1 MALVTTAHDIYR
13 GTSGITLP
21 KELSSE
27 IWASATQESAIM
39 RLAQRIDLPGSG
51 VTIPV
56 ITADP
61 SADWVVESAEKP
73 VSNSTFSSKN
83 MTPYKLAVIETFSME
98 FRRDLPALYRELVRR
113 LPASIAKKFD
123 ATIFTGSAP
132 GTGFDVLSSVTAQNI
147 AATTSPATTV
157 YGNLVS
163 ALTTL
168 GTSGYNLNGWAL
180 AAQGEA
186 VLLGATDTTG
196 LPIFNNVS
204 EAGIARVLGAPEYR
218 AQAAYKAGAAGTPAT
233 PNTVGFAGDWSKARY
248 GIVDGINIRISDQAT
263 VNDGSAQVNLWQRN
277 MFAVMV
283 EAELG
288 FVADTSAFLKL
299 TTPYA

>member
-1 MALVTTAHDIYR
+1 MALVTTPHDINR

-21 KELSSE
+21 KELSNE
-27 IWASATQESAIM
+27 IWANAVQESAIM

-51 VTIPV
+51 ITIPV

-61 SADWVVESAEKP
+61 SADWVAESAEKP

-113 LPASIAKKFD
+113 LPAAIGKKFD
-123 ATIFTGSAP
+123 ATVFNGTAP
-132 GTGFDVLSSVTAQNI
+132 GTGFDVLTSVTAQNI
-147 AATTSPATTV
+147 AATSSPATTV

-168 GTSGYNLNGWAL
+168 GAAGYELNGWAL
-180 AAQGEA
+180 AVQGEA
-186 VLLGATDTTG
+186 VLLNAVDGNG
-196 LPIFNNVS
+196 LPIFNTVRDANVPT
-204 EAGIARVLGAPEYR
+204 ILGAREVR
-218 AQAAYKAGAAGTPAT
+218 AQQAYKTGTPAV
-233 PNTVGFAGDWSKARY
+233 VGFAGDWSKARY

-263 VNDGSAQVNLWQRN
+263 VNDGTAQVNLWQRN

-288 FVADTSAFLKL
+288 FVADTAAFLRL
-299 TTPYA
+299 TA

>member
-1 MALVTTAHDIYR
+1 MALVTTPHDIYR

-21 KELSSE
+21 KELSNE
-27 IWASATQESAIM
+27 IWANAVEESAIM

-51 VTIPV
+51 ITIPV

-61 SADWVVESAEKP
+61 SADWVAESAEKP

-113 LPASIAKKFD
+113 LPAAIGKKFD
-123 ATIFTGSAP
+123 ATVFNGTAP
-132 GTGFDVLSSVTAQNI
+132 GTGFDVLTSVTAQNI
-147 AATTSPATTV
+147 AATSSPATTV

-168 GTSGYNLNGWAL
+168 GAAGYELNGWAL
-180 AAQGEA
+180 AVQGEA
-186 VLLGATDTTG
+186 VLLNAVDGNG
-196 LPIFNNVS
+196 LPIFNTVRDANVPT
-204 EAGIARVLGAPEYR
+204 ILGAREAR
-218 AQAAYKAGAAGTPAT
+218 AQQAYKAGSSGG
-233 PNTVGFAGDWSKARY
+233 VDVLGFAGDWTKARY

-263 VNDGSAQVNLWQRN
+263 VNDGTAQVNLWQRN

-283 EAELG
+283 ECELS
-288 FVADTSAFLKL
+288 FAADTAAFLRL
-299 TTPYA
+299 TQPHA

>member
-21 KELSSE
+21 KELSNE
-27 IWASATQESAIM
+27 IWANAQSESAIM

-51 VTIPV
+51 LTIPV

-98 FRRDLPALYRELVRR
+98 FRRDLPALYNELVRR
-113 LPASIAKKFD
+113 LPAAIAKKFD
-123 ATIFTGSAP
+123 ATVFNGTTP
-132 GTGFDVLSSVTAQNI
+132 GTGFDVLTSVTAQNI
-147 AATTSPATTV
+147 AVTSNPATTV

-168 GTSGYNLNGWAL
+168 GANGYELNGWAL
-180 AAQGEA
+180 AVQGEA
-186 VLLGATDTTG
+186 IILNAVDGNGVPL
-196 LPIFNNVS
+196 FNTVS
-204 EAGIARVLGAPEYR
+204 ESGVGRILGAPEYR
-218 AQAAYKAGAAGTPAT
+218 AQQAYKAGSSGG
-233 PNTVGFAGDWSKARY
+233 VDVIGFAGDWSKARY

-283 EAELG
+283 EAEVG
-288 FVADTSAFLKL
+288 FVANTAAFLRL
-299 TTPYA
+299 TQPHA

>member
-21 KELSSE
+21 KELSDE
-27 IWASATQESAIM
+27 IWAGAQDESAIM

-51 VTIPV
+51 LTIPV

-61 SADWVVESAEKP
+61 TADWVVESAEKP

-98 FRRDLPALYRELVRR
+98 FRRDLPRLYAELVRR
-113 LPASIAKKFD
+113 LPAAIAKKFD
-123 ATIFTGSAP
+123 ATVFGGTAP
-132 GTGFDVLSSVTAQNI
+132 GTGFDVLTSVTAQNI
-147 AATTSPATTV
+147 AATANPATTV

-168 GTSGYNLNGWAL
+168 GAAGYELNGWAL
-180 AAQGEA
+180 AVQGEA
-186 VLLGATDTTG
+186 LLLGAVDGNG
-196 LPIFNNVS
+196 LPIFNSTS
-204 EAGIARVLGAPEYR
+204 EAGIGRILGANEYR
-218 AQAAYKAGAAGTPAT
+218 AQQAYKAGTTSPAVADV
-233 PNTVGFAGDWSKARY
+233 VGFAGDWSKARY
-248 GIVDGINIRISDQAT
+248 GIVDGINVRISDQAT
-263 VNDGSAQVNLWQRN
+263 VNDGTAQVNLWQRN

-283 EAELG
+283 EAEVG
-288 FVADTSAFLKL
+288 FVADTSAFLRL
-299 TTPYA
+299 TQPHA

>member
-21 KELSSE
+21 KELSTE
-27 IWASATQESAIM
+27 IWANAQSESAIM

-51 VTIPV
+51 LTIPV

-98 FRRDLPALYRELVRR
+98 FRRDLPALYNELVRR
-113 LPASIAKKFD
+113 LPSAIAKKFD
-123 ATIFTGSAP
+123 ATVFNGTTP
-132 GTGFDVLSSVTAQNI
+132 GTGFDVLTSVTAQNI
-147 AATTSPATTV
+147 AATASPATTV

-163 ALTTL
+163 TLKTL
-168 GTSGYNLNGWAL
+168 GNAGYELNGWAL
-180 AAQGEA
+180 AVQGEA
-186 VLLGATDTTG
+186 LLLGAVDGNG
-196 LPIFNNVS
+196 LPIFNTVS
-204 EAGIARVLGAPEYR
+204 EAGLGRILGAEEVR
-218 AQAAYKAGAAGTPAT
+218 AQQAYKAGSSGG
-233 PNTVGFAGDWSKARY
+233 VDVLGFAGDWSKARY

-263 VNDGSAQVNLWQRN
+263 VNDGTAQVNLWQRN

-283 EAELG
+283 EAEVG
-288 FVADTSAFLKL
+288 FVADTSAFLRL
-299 TTPYA
+299 TQPHA

>member
-21 KELSSE
+21 KELSNE
-27 IWASATQESAIM
+27 IWANAQSESAIM

-51 VTIPV
+51 LTIPV

-73 VSNSTFSSKN
+73 ISNSTFSSKN

-98 FRRDLPALYRELVRR
+98 FRRDLPALYNELVRR
-113 LPASIAKKFD
+113 LPAAIAKKFD
-123 ATIFTGSAP
+123 ATVFNGTTP
-132 GTGFDVLSSVTAQNI
+132 GTGFDVLTSVTAQNI
-147 AATTSPATTV
+147 AVTSNPATTV

-168 GTSGYNLNGWAL
+168 GANGYELNGWAL
-180 AAQGEA
+180 AVQGEA
-186 VLLGATDTTG
+186 IILNAVDGNGVPL
-196 LPIFNNVS
+196 FNTVS
-204 EAGIARVLGAPEYR
+204 ESGVGRILGAPEYR
-218 AQAAYKAGAAGTPAT
+218 AQQAYKAGSSGG
-233 PNTVGFAGDWSKARY
+233 VDVIGFAGDWSKARY

-283 EAELG
+283 EAEVG
-288 FVADTSAFLKL
+288 FVADTSAFLRL
-299 TTPYA
+299 TQPHA

>member
-21 KELSSE
+21 KELSTE
-27 IWASATQESAIM
+27 IWANAQHESAIM

-51 VTIPV
+51 LTIPV

-98 FRRDLPALYRELVRR
+98 FRRDLPALYAELVRR
-113 LPASIAKKFD
+113 LPAAIGKKFD
-123 ATIFTGSAP
+123 ATVFNGTAP
-132 GTGFDVLSSVTAQNI
+132 GTGFDVLTSVTAQNI
-147 AATTSPATTV
+147 AATSSPATTV

-168 GTSGYNLNGWAL
+168 GAAGYELNGWAL
-180 AAQGEA
+180 AVQGEA
-186 VLLGATDTTG
+186 LLLNAVDGNG
-196 LPIFNNVS
+196 IPLFNSVS
-204 EAGIARVLGAPEYR
+204 EAGVNRVLGAEEIR
-218 AQAAYKAGAAGTPAT
+218 AQQAYKAGSSGG
-233 PNTVGFAGDWSKARY
+233 VDGIGFAGDWTKSRY
-248 GIVDGINIRISDQAT
+248 GIVEGINIRISDQAT
-263 VNDGSAQVNLWQRN
+263 VNDGTAQVNLWQRN

-288 FVADTSAFLKL
+288 FVADTSAFLRL
-299 TTPYA
+299 TQPHA

>member
-1 MALVTTAHDIYR
+1 MALVTTPHDIYR

-21 KELSSE
+21 KELSNE
-27 IWASATQESAIM
+27 IWANAVQESAIM

-51 VTIPV
+51 ITIPV

-61 SADWVVESAEKP
+61 SADWVAESAEKP

-113 LPASIAKKFD
+113 LPAAIGKKFD
-123 ATIFTGSAP
+123 ATVFNGTAP
-132 GTGFDVLSSVTAQNI
+132 GTGFDVLTSVTAQNI
-147 AATTSPATTV
+147 AATSSPATTV

-168 GTSGYNLNGWAL
+168 GAAGYELNGWAL
-180 AAQGEA
+180 AVQGEA
-186 VLLGATDTTG
+186 VLLNAVDGNG
-196 LPIFNNVS
+196 YPIFNTVRD
-204 EAGIARVLGAPEYR
+204 ADVPTILGAREVR
-218 AQAAYKAGAAGTPAT
+218 AQAAYKAGASGSPST

-263 VNDGSAQVNLWQRN
+263 VNDGTAQVNLWQRN

>member
-1 MALVTTAHDIYR
+1 MALVTTPHDIYR

-21 KELSSE
+21 KELSNE
-27 IWASATQESAIM
+27 IWANAVEESAIM

-51 VTIPV
+51 ITIPV

-61 SADWVVESAEKP
+61 SADWVAESAEKP

-113 LPASIAKKFD
+113 LPAAIGKKFD
-123 ATIFTGSAP
+123 ATVFNGTAP
-132 GTGFDVLSSVTAQNI
+132 GTGFDVLTSVTAQNI
-147 AATTSPATTV
+147 AATSSPATTV

-168 GTSGYNLNGWAL
+168 GAAGYELDGWAL
-180 AAQGEA
+180 AVQGEA
-186 VLLGATDTTG
+186 VLLNAVDGNG
-196 LPIFNNVS
+196 LPIFNTVRDANVPT
-204 EAGIARVLGAPEYR
+204 VLGARAVR
-218 AQAAYKAGAAGTPAT
+218 AQAAYKTGTPAV
-233 PNTVGFAGDWSKARY
+233 VGFAGDWSKARY

-263 VNDGSAQVNLWQRN
+263 VNDGTAQVNLWQRN

-288 FVADTSAFLKL
+288 FVADTAAFLRL
-299 TTPYA
+299 TA

>member
-21 KELSSE
+21 KELSNE
-27 IWASATQESAIM
+27 IWANAQSESAIM

-51 VTIPV
+51 LTIPV

-73 VSNSTFSSKN
+73 VSNSAFTSKN

-98 FRRDLPALYRELVRR
+98 FRRDLPALYNELVRR

-123 ATIFTGSAP
+123 ATVFNGTTP
-132 GTGFDVLSSVTAQNI
+132 GTGFDVLTSVTAQNI
-147 AATTSPATTV
+147 AVTSNPATTV

-168 GTSGYNLNGWAL
+168 GANGYELNGWAL
-180 AAQGEA
+180 AVQGEA
-186 VLLGATDTTG
+186 IILNAVDGNGVPL
-196 LPIFNNVS
+196 FNTVS
-204 EAGIARVLGAPEYR
+204 ESGVGRILGAPEYR
-218 AQAAYKAGAAGTPAT
+218 AQQAYKAGSSGG
-233 PNTVGFAGDWSKARY
+233 VDVIGFAGDWSKARY

-283 EAELG
+283 EAEVG
-288 FVADTSAFLKL
+288 FVADTAAFLRL
-299 TTPYA
+299 TQPHA

>member
-1 MALVTTAHDIYR
+1 MALVTTPHDIYR
-13 GTSGITLP
+13 GTSGIVLP
-21 KELSSE
+21 KELSDE
-27 IWASATQESAIM
+27 IWASAQEESAVM

-51 VTIPV
+51 ITIPV

-98 FRRDLPALYRELVRR
+98 FRRDLPRLYAELVRR
-113 LPASIAKKFD
+113 LPAAIAKKFD
-123 ATIFTGSAP
+123 ATVFHGTAP
-132 GTGFDVLSSVTAQNI
+132 GTGFDVLTSATAQNI
-147 AATTSPATTV
+147 AASVSPATTV
-157 YGNLVS
+157 YDNLVS
-163 ALTTL
+163 VLTTL
-168 GTSGYNLNGWAL
+168 GSTGYELNGWAL
-180 AAQGEA
+180 SVQGEA
-186 VLLGATDTTG
+186 VLLGAVDGNG
-196 LPIFNNVS
+196 LPIFNTTA
-204 EAGIARVLGAPEYR
+204 EAGIGRVLGANEYR
-218 AQAAYKAGAAGTPAT
+218 AQQTYVAGSSGSPST
-233 PNTVGFAGDWSKARY
+233 PNVVGIAGDWSKARY
-248 GIVDGINIRISDQAT
+248 GIVDGINVRISDQAT

-288 FVADTSAFLKL
+288 FVADTAAFLNL

>member
-1 MALVTTAHDIYR
+1 MALVTTGHDINR
-13 GTSGITLP
+13 STNGIVLP
-21 KELSSE
+21 KELSAE
-27 IWASATQESAIM
+27 IWAGAQEESAIM
-39 RLAQRIDLPGSG
+39 QLAQRIDLPGSG
-51 VTIPV
+51 LTIPV

-73 VSNSTFSSKN
+73 VSNSTFTSKN

-113 LPASIAKKFD
+113 LPNAIAKKFD
-123 ATIFTGSAP
+123 ATVFNGTTP
-132 GTGFDVLSSVTAQNI
+132 GTGFDVLTSVTAQNI
-147 AATTSPATTV
+147 AATANPATSV

-168 GTSGYNLNGWAL
+168 GANGYELNGWAL
-180 AAQGEA
+180 AVQGEA
-186 VLLGATDTTG
+186 IILNAVDGNGVPL
-196 LPIFNNVS
+196 FNTVS
-204 EAGIARVLGAPEYR
+204 ESGVGRILGAPEYR
-218 AQAAYKAGAAGTPAT
+218 AQQTYKAGSSGG
-233 PNTVGFAGDWSKARY
+233 VDVIGFAGDWSKARY

-288 FVADTSAFLKL
+288 FVADTAAFLRL
-299 TTPYA
+299 TQPHA

>member
-21 KELSSE
+21 KELSNE
-27 IWASATQESAIM
+27 IWANAQSESAIM

-51 VTIPV
+51 LTIPV

-98 FRRDLPALYRELVRR
+98 FRRDLPALYNELVRR
-113 LPASIAKKFD
+113 LPSAIAKKFD
-123 ATIFTGSAP
+123 ATVFNGTTP
-132 GTGFDVLSSVTAQNI
+132 GTGFDVLTSVTAQNI
-147 AATTSPATTV
+147 AATANPATTV

-168 GTSGYNLNGWAL
+168 GNAGHELNGWAF
-180 AAQGEA
+180 AVQGEA
-186 VLLGATDTTG
+186 LLLGAVDGNG
-196 LPIFNNVS
+196 LPIFNTVS
-204 EAGIARVLGAPEYR
+204 EAGLGRILGAEEVR
-218 AQAAYKAGAAGTPAT
+218 AQQAYKAGSSGG
-233 PNTVGFAGDWSKARY
+233 VDVLGFAGDWSKARY

-263 VNDGSAQVNLWQRN
+263 VNDGTANVNLWQRN

-283 EAELG
+283 EAEVG
-288 FVADTSAFLKL
+288 FVADTSAFLRL
-299 TTPYA
+299 TQPHA

>member
-1 MALVTTAHDIYR
+1 MALVTTGHDINR
-13 GTSGITLP
+13 STNGIVLP
-21 KELSSE
+21 KELSAE
-27 IWASATQESAIM
+27 IWAGAQEESAVM
-39 RLAQRIDLPGSG
+39 QLAQRIDLPGSG
-51 VTIPV
+51 LTIPV

-113 LPASIAKKFD
+113 LPNAIAKKFD
-123 ATIFTGSAP
+123 ATVFNGTTP
-132 GTGFDVLSSVTAQNI
+132 GTGFDVLTSVTAQNI
-147 AATTSPATTV
+147 AVTSNPATTV

-168 GTSGYNLNGWAL
+168 GANGYELNGWAL
-180 AAQGEA
+180 AVQGEA
-186 VLLGATDTTG
+186 IILNAVDGNGVPL
-196 LPIFNNVS
+196 FNTVS
-204 EAGIARVLGAPEYR
+204 ESGVGRILGAPEYR
-218 AQAAYKAGAAGTPAT
+218 AQQTYKAGSSGG
-233 PNTVGFAGDWSKARY
+233 VDVIGFAGDWSKARY

-288 FVADTSAFLKL
+288 FVADTAAFLRL
-299 TTPYA
+299 TQPHA

>member
-1 MALVTTAHDIYR
+1 MALVTTPHDIYR

-21 KELSSE
+21 KELSNE
-27 IWASATQESAIM
+27 IWANAVQESAIM

-51 VTIPV
+51 ITIPV

-61 SADWVVESAEKP
+61 SADWVAESAEKP

-113 LPASIAKKFD
+113 LPAAIGKKFD
-123 ATIFTGSAP
+123 ATVFNGTAP
-132 GTGFDVLSSVTAQNI
+132 GTGFDVLTSVTAQNI
-147 AATTSPATTV
+147 AATSSPATTV

-168 GTSGYNLNGWAL
+168 GAAGYELNGWAL
-180 AAQGEA
+180 AVQGEA
-186 VLLGATDTTG
+186 VLLNAVDGNG
-196 LPIFNNVS
+196 LPIFNTVRDANVPT
-204 EAGIARVLGAPEYR
+204 ILGAREVR
-218 AQAAYKAGAAGTPAT
+218 AQQAYKTGTPAV
-233 PNTVGFAGDWSKARY
+233 VGFAGDWSKARY

-263 VNDGSAQVNLWQRN
+263 VNDGTAQVNLWQRN

-288 FVADTSAFLKL
+288 FVADTAAFLRL
-299 TTPYA
+299 TA

>member
-21 KELSSE
+21 KELSNE
-27 IWASATQESAIM
+27 IWANAQSESAIM

-51 VTIPV
+51 LTIPV

-98 FRRDLPALYRELVRR
+98 FRRDLPALYNELVRR
-113 LPASIAKKFD
+113 LPAAIAKKFD
-123 ATIFTGSAP
+123 ATVFNGTTP
-132 GTGFDVLSSVTAQNI
+132 GTGFDVLTSVTAQNI
-147 AATTSPATTV
+147 AVTSNPATTV

-168 GTSGYNLNGWAL
+168 GANGYELNGWAL
-180 AAQGEA
+180 AVQGEA
-186 VLLGATDTTG
+186 IILNAVDGNGVPL
-196 LPIFNNVS
+196 FNTVS
-204 EAGIARVLGAPEYR
+204 ESGVGRILGAPEYR
-218 AQAAYKAGAAGTPAT
+218 AQQAYKAGSSGG
-233 PNTVGFAGDWSKARY
+233 VDVIGFAGDWSKARY

-283 EAELG
+283 EAEVG
-288 FVADTSAFLKL
+288 FVADTSAFLRL
-299 TTPYA
+299 TQPHA

>member
-1 MALVTTAHDIYR
+1 MALVTTPHDIYR

-21 KELSSE
+21 KELSNE
-27 IWASATQESAIM
+27 IWANAVQESAIM

-51 VTIPV
+51 ITIPV

-61 SADWVVESAEKP
+61 SADWVAESAEKP

-113 LPASIAKKFD
+113 LPAAIGKKFD
-123 ATIFTGSAP
+123 ATVFNGTAP
-132 GTGFDVLSSVTAQNI
+132 GTGFDVLTSVTAQNI
-147 AATTSPATTV
+147 AATATPATTV

-168 GTSGYNLNGWAL
+168 GAAGYELDGWAL
-180 AAQGEA
+180 SVQGEA
-186 VLLGATDTTG
+186 VLLNAVDGNG
-196 LPIFNNVS
+196 LPIFNTVRDANVPT
-204 EAGIARVLGAPEYR
+204 ILGAREVR
-218 AQAAYKAGAAGTPAT
+218 AQQAYKTGTPAV
-233 PNTVGFAGDWSKARY
+233 VGFAGDWSKARY

-263 VNDGSAQVNLWQRN
+263 VNDGTAQVNLWQRN

-288 FVADTSAFLKL
+288 FVADTAAFLRL
-299 TTPYA
+299 TA

>member
-1 MALVTTAHDIYR
+1 MALVTTPHDIYR

-21 KELSSE
+21 KELSNE
-27 IWASATQESAIM
+27 IWANAVQESAIM

-51 VTIPV
+51 ITIPV

-61 SADWVVESAEKP
+61 SADWVAESAEKP

-113 LPASIAKKFD
+113 LPAAIGKKFD
-123 ATIFTGSAP
+123 ATVFNGTAP
-132 GTGFDVLSSVTAQNI
+132 GTGFDVLTSVTAQNI
-147 AATTSPATTV
+147 AATSSPATTV

-168 GTSGYNLNGWAL
+168 GAAGYELNGWAL
-180 AAQGEA
+180 AVQGEA
-186 VLLGATDTTG
+186 VLLNAVDGNG
-196 LPIFNNVS
+196 LPIFNTVRDANVPT
-204 EAGIARVLGAPEYR
+204 ILGAREVR
-218 AQAAYKAGAAGTPAT
+218 AQQAYKTGTPAV
-233 PNTVGFAGDWSKARY
+233 VGFAGDWSKARY
-248 GIVDGINIRISDQAT
+248 GIVDGINVRISDQAT
-263 VNDGSAQVNLWQRN
+263 VNDGTAQVNLWQRN

-283 EAELG
+283 ECELS
-288 FVADTSAFLKL
+288 FVADTAAFLRL
-299 TTPYA
+299 TA

>member
-21 KELSSE
+21 KELSNE
-27 IWASATQESAIM
+27 IWAGAQEESAIM

-51 VTIPV
+51 LTIPV

-98 FRRDLPALYRELVRR
+98 FRRDLPALYAELVRR
-113 LPASIAKKFD
+113 LPAAIAKKFD
-123 ATIFTGSAP
+123 ATVFNGTTP
-132 GTGFDVLSSVTAQNI
+132 GTGFDVLTSVTAQNI
-147 AATTSPATTV
+147 AATSSPATTV

-168 GTSGYNLNGWAL
+168 GTAGYELNGWAM
-180 AAQGEA
+180 AVQGEA
-186 VLLGATDTTG
+186 LLLNAVDGNG
-196 LPIFNNVS
+196 IPLFNTVS
-204 EAGIARVLGAPEYR
+204 EAGIGRVLGAQEYR
-218 AQAAYKAGAAGTPAT
+218 AQQTYKAGSSGG
-233 PNTVGFAGDWSKARY
+233 VDVIGFAGDWSKARY

-288 FVADTSAFLKL
+288 FVADTSAFLRL
-299 TTPYA
+299 TQPHA